1 MKKTRV
7 FKPVRAELKPSARW
21 RNRPRVLREEA
32 ERRGKRHAVELA
44 EHLKAIYA
52 QLYPEDA
59 GLIPRSTLEAELRA
73 EEDRVGAFGRLAR

>member
-32 ERRGKRHAVELA
+32 ERHGKRHAVELA

-59 GLIPRSTLEAELRA
+59 GLIPRSTLEGEVLAN
-73 EEDRVGAFGRLAR
+73 EDRISAFARLAL

>member
-1 MKKTRV
+1 MKKIRV

-32 ERRGKRHAVELA
+32 ERRGKRHAAELA

-59 GLIPRSTLEAELRA
+59 GLIPRSTLEGEVLAN
-73 EEDRVGAFGRLAR
+73 EDRISAFARLAL